1 MDQNTARALFEL
13 GACLVILNAPVGIE
27 FGIDLDTW
35 KTGPL
40 FKGIKMIPPGIHY
53 VHYSVFN
60 SEGQP
65 GMRSGFFH
73 NFQSQQ
79 LIAKQWSSRN
89 EELEDLSEQDV
100 RCIQLNIRDLDG
112 NLGAYQMA
120 TYPRWQQLT
129 RHITSRLLDQVL
141 PAHGG
146 WFSSATGSVYEDEE
160 MDRVHRRLEQ
170 QIQSGKL
177 EDSQEIRQIIDNEK
191 QTRDRLESAYRQDR
205 FGFTHIDIKRSFPKS
220 ASVEEIRR
228 YSQDKSWLLTKLYE
242 TQWHS
247 HARLL
252 GEFELAF
259 LVILVGQNFTGLEHW
274 KRLLHLV
281 LGSCEILSQVQV
293 VRDLFVPL
301 LGVLMGQLHE
311 CPVEFVASVL
321 EQDNFVAEILKTFVL
336 NVYECGYQE
345 AQQLLFPEISRLRK
359 LLATFDWTLPDG
371 QQLQE
376 AADLEEGEYAPQIVE
391 L

>member
-13 GACLVILNAPVGIE
+13 GACLVILDAPVGIE

-53 VHYSVFN
+53 VHLSVFN

-73 NFQSQQ
+73 DFQSRQ
-79 LIAKQWSSRN
+79 LIAKRWSCQN
-89 EELEDLSEQDV
+89 EELEDLSEQDT
-100 RCIQLNIRDLDG
+100 RRIRLNIRDLDR
-112 NLGAYQMA
+112 NLGAYQTA

-129 RHITSRLLDQVL
+129 RHMTSSLLDRVL
-141 PAHGG
+141 PARGG

-160 MDRVHRRLEQ
+160 MGKVHKQLEQ

-177 EDSQEIRQIIDNEK
+177 EDSQEIRQIIDNEHG
-191 QTRDRLESAYRQDR
+191 DLLAAAYKQDR
-205 FGFTHIDIKRSFPKS
+205 FGFTHIDIRRSFPTS
-220 ASVEEIRR
+220 ASAEQVRR
-228 YSQDKSWLLTKLYE
+228 YSQDKSWLLANLHE
-242 TQWHS
+242 AQWHS
-247 HARLL
+247 YARLL

-281 LGSCEILSQVQV
+281 LGSREVLSHMQA
-293 VRDLFVPL
+293 VRDLFIPL
-301 LGVLMGQLHE
+301 LDVLMSQLRE
-311 CPVEFVASVL
+311 CPAEFVASVL

-336 NVYECGYQE
+336 NVHECGSGE
-345 AQQLLFPEISRLRK
+345 AQLLLLPEISRLRK